1 MFGKSPMPQVDETS
15 PRYRGWRVVLV
26 CFVMALFAWGL
37 GFYGH
42 GVYLAELQR
51 LYGWPAGVISGGTT
65 LYYLV
70 SGTLIIF
77 ISDAIRRIGPRR
89 LVVGGTL
96 CLACAAALIGQVTAP
111 WQVYAVYLLMA
122 FGWAA
127 MSGGAINNIIG
138 LWFNQRRG
146 LAISLALSGASVG
159 GMVMVPAL
167 IAGIAAAG
175 FATAMAVVA
184 LTMAAVL
191 LPIVIIW
198 VDWPPAGRREQSSTH
213 PDAAAPPA
221 WTRAK
226 ALGSLAFWTVSAPF
240 ALALIAQVGFL
251 VHQVAFLEPMIG
263 RAQAGLAVALTSG
276 MSVLGRLGLG
286 AIIDRLNPR
295 NAAAASLLSQTAA
308 LAVMTQTTDAFLL
321 FAASAVF
328 GASVGNLIT
337 FPALIVQ
344 REFDAASFGL
354 LISLSI
360 GVGQFTFGLGPG
372 LLGVLRD
379 ATGNYTAS
387 IVTCIAC
394 EIAAIAIVLMP
405 RLSGIRRA
413 I

>member
-1 MFGKSPMPQVDETS
+1 MVRSRAPRCATLLRMRAVMFGKSPMPQVDETS

-146 LAISLALSGASVG
+146 LAISLALSGATVG

-175 FATAMAVVA
+175 FATAMAVAAVA
-184 LTMAAVL
+184 LLAERRPGGVPGAECAAA
-191 LPIVIIW
+191 
-198 VDWPPAGRREQSSTH
+198 DRRDRRSAHRAE
-213 PDAAAPPA
+213 AAPPA
-221 WTRAK
+221 GARAK
-226 ALGSLAFWTVSAPF
+226 AGGSVALVKVSAAF
-240 ALALIAQVGFL
+240 AQVL
-251 VHQVAFLEPMIG
+251 V
-263 RAQAGLAVALTSG
+263 AQ
-276 MSVLGRLGLG
+276 
-286 AIIDRLNPR
+286 D
-295 NAAAASLLSQTAA
+295 
-308 LAVMTQTTDAFLL
+308 
-321 FAASAVF
+321 
-328 GASVGNLIT
+328 
-337 FPALIVQ
+337 
-344 REFDAASFGL
+344 GL
-354 LISLSI
+354 LMHVVAWLE
-360 GVGQFTFGLGPG
+360 LK
-372 LLGVLRD
+372 
-379 ATGNYTAS
+379 
-387 IVTCIAC
+387 
-394 EIAAIAIVLMP
+394 AA
-405 RLSGIRRA
+405 
-413 I
+413 

>member
-146 LAISLALSGASVG
+146 LAISLALSGVVSRMSHVRGLASCAIA
-159 GMVMVPAL
+159 PAMNTG
-167 IAGIAAAG
+167 ASRQIAA
-175 FATAMAVVA
+175 
-184 LTMAAVL
+184 
-191 LPIVIIW
+191 IW
-198 VDWPPAGRREQSSTH
+198 KY
-213 PDAAAPPA
+213 DAF
-221 WTRAK
+221 
-226 ALGSLAFWTVSAPF
+226 SNES
-240 ALALIAQVGFL
+240 
-251 VHQVAFLEPMIG
+251 
-263 RAQAGLAVALTSG
+263 
-276 MSVLGRLGLG
+276 
-286 AIIDRLNPR
+286 
-295 NAAAASLLSQTAA
+295 AAAAARSR
-308 LAVMTQTTDAFLL
+308 V
-321 FAASAVF
+321 
-328 GASVGNLIT
+328 
-337 FPALIVQ
+337 
-344 REFDAASFGL
+344 
-354 LISLSI
+354 
-360 GVGQFTFGLGPG
+360 
-372 LLGVLRD
+372 
-379 ATGNYTAS
+379 
-387 IVTCIAC
+387 VT
-394 EIAAIAIVLMP
+394 
-405 RLSGIRRA
+405 
-413 I
+413 